1 MKSRKIIYLLGMV
14 LTVMAN
20 INCNNSADTN
30 KTNLGCT
37 QEQYEVNIQN
47 SLISAGSQAYLD
59 GVTKNLISKLQNGE
73 KVYVAALG
81 GSVTEGAG
89 AEEDKVYTKG
99 YAYQFV
105 DMLKAQYTKADIQ
118 FAGAGLSGT
127 PPLLGVIRY
136 QKDVVA
142 RLNHTPDLLI
152 LEFSVNDDGSQP
164 GVRAYEGIIRNV
176 LTENPQT
183 TIISLYSDA
192 KTYEN
197 CQGAFDPIAEHY
209 GLPRISIQNAVENP
223 SSNIDEAKFF
233 FDYVHPTTA
242 GHTFMAKCLMNVIS
256 LLDENASVKSG
267 VEEASSAD
275 EATYILPA
283 PKNENCFYNLHPLY
297 SNTAADDENVTI
309 TAGNFSDKD
318 SNSQSLKIGG
328 TEFPDNWHHT
338 RGTEAFKMTLN
349 CKSLIFVYKHQ
360 GSWLEAKE
368 AFGKA
373 EVYVDDK
380 KVNSS
385 QDGTASFDGAK
396 DGGWNDCVQ
405 EIIIDEASTGIHTV
419 EVKMFAGDENKGFT
433 ILAFGYT
440 K

>member
-1 MKSRKIIYLLGMV
+1 M
-14 LTVMAN
+14 
-20 INCNNSADTN
+20 

-47 SLISAGSQAYLD
+47 SLISAGSQLYKDDVASS
-59 GVTKNLISKLQNGE
+59 LISKLQKGE

-89 AEEDKVYTKG
+89 AENDKVYTKG

-118 FAGAGLSGT
+118 FVGAGLSGT

-152 LEFSVNDDGSQP
+152 LEFSVNDDGSKP
-164 GVRAYEGIIRNV
+164 GVRAYEGIIRSV
-176 LTENPQT
+176 LTENPKT

-192 KTYEN
+192 KTYKN

-223 SSNIDEAKFF
+223 SSNIDETKFF
-233 FDYVHPTTA
+233 FDYVYPTTA

-267 VEEASSAD
+267 VEEA
-275 EATYILPA
+275 TYILPS

-297 SNTAADDENVTI
+297 SNTAADNENVTI
-309 TAGNFSDKD
+309 TTGSFSDKD

-328 TEFPDNWHHT
+328 AEFPDNWHHT
-338 RGTEAFKMTLN
+338 RGIEAFKMTLN

-360 GSWLEAKE
+360 GSWLEQKE

-373 EVYVDDK
+373 EVFVDGK
-380 KVNSS
+380 KINST
-385 QDGTASFDGAK
+385 QDNSVTFDGSK
-396 DGGWNDCVQ
+396 EGGWNDCVQ
-405 EIIIDEASTGIHTV
+405 EVIIDEASASVHNV
-419 EVKMFAGDENKGFT
+419 EVKMATGDENKGFT

>member
-1 MKSRKIIYLLGMV
+1 MKKSRNLFVLLGLV
-14 LTVMAN
+14 VTVMSCGISDN
-20 INCNNSADTN
+20 DG

-37 QEQYEVNIQN
+37 LEQYEANIQN
-47 SLISAGSQAYLD
+47 SLISAGSQAYKD
-59 GVTKNLISKLQNGE
+59 DVASSLIAKLKNGE

-99 YAYQFV
+99 YAYQFK
-105 DMLKAQYTKADIQ
+105 DMLKAQYPTADIE

-127 PPLLGVIRY
+127 PPLLGIIRY

-152 LEFSVNDDGSQP
+152 LEFSVNDDGS
-164 GVRAYEGIIRNV
+164 GARAYEGIIRNIIE
-176 LTENPQT
+176 ENPKT

-192 KTYEN
+192 KTYKN
-197 CQGAFDPIAEHY
+197 CQGAFDPVAEYY

-223 SSNIDEAKFF
+223 NSGISEEKFF

-256 LLDENASVKSG
+256 LLDENATQIAASG
-267 VEEASSAD
+267 NKELYTIPDTTKLA
-275 EATYILPA
+275 
-283 PKNENCFYNLHPLY
+283 NCLGTIHPLY
-297 SNTAADDENVTI
+297 SNTTDENVTI
-309 TAGNFSDKD
+309 NAGSFSDID

-328 TEFPDNWHHT
+328 TEFPNNWHHKN
-338 RGTEAFKMTLN
+338 GSESFKITLD

-360 GSWLEAKE
+360 GSWLEANNP
-368 AFGKA
+368 FGKA
-373 EVYVDDK
+373 EVFVDGK
-380 KVNSS
+380 KIDSVCDNTKTF
-385 QDGTASFDGAK
+385 DGTK
-396 DGGWNDCVQ
+396 EGGWNDCVQ

-419 EVKMFAGDENKGFT
+419 EVKMAAGDENKGFT

>member
-1 MKSRKIIYLLGMV
+1 MSCGISNENDGK
-14 LTVMAN
+14 A
-20 INCNNSADTN
+20 
-30 KTNLGCT
+30 NLGCT
-37 QEQYEVNIQN
+37 QEQYEANIQN
-47 SLISAGSQAYLD
+47 SLISAGSQAYKDDVASL
-59 GVTKNLISKLQNGE
+59 LISKLQNGE

-152 LEFSVNDDGSQP
+152 LEFSVNDDGSKP
-164 GVRAYEGIIRNV
+164 GVRAYEGIIRSV
-176 LTENPQT
+176 LTENPKT

-192 KTYEN
+192 KTYKN

-223 SSNIDEAKFF
+223 ESHIDEAKFF
-233 FDYVHPTTA
+233 FDYVHPTTS

-256 LLDENASVKSG
+256 LLDENASAKSDD
-267 VEEASSAD
+267 EEATSHETSSD
-275 EATYILPA
+275 KATYILPS

-297 SNTAADDENVTI
+297 SNTAADNENVTI
-309 TAGNFSDKD
+309 TAGSFTDKD

-328 TEFPDNWHHT
+328 AEFPDNWHHT

-373 EVYVDDK
+373 EVFVDGK
-380 KVNSS
+380 KINSTQDNS
-385 QDGTASFDGAK
+385 VTFDGTK
-396 DGGWNDCVQ
+396 EGGWNDCVQ
-405 EIIIDEASTGIHTV
+405 EVIIDEASASVHNV
-419 EVKMFAGDENKGFT
+419 EVKMAAGDENKGFT

-440 K
+440 Q

>member
-1 MKSRKIIYLLGMV
+1 MV

-47 SLISAGSQAYLD
+47 SLISAGSQSYLD
-59 GVTKNLISKLQNGE
+59 GVTKTLISKLKNGE

-164 GVRAYEGIIRNV
+164 GVRAYEGIIRSV
-176 LTENPQT
+176 LAENPQT

-192 KTYEN
+192 KTYKN
-197 CQGAFDPIAEHY
+197 CQGAFDPVAEHY

-223 SSNIDEAKFF
+223 ASNIDEAKFF

-256 LLDENASVKSG
+256 LLDENASVKTG
-267 VEEASSAD
+267 TE

-328 TEFPDNWHHT
+328 TEFPNNWHHT
-338 RGTEAFKMTLN
+338 CGTEAFKMTLN

-373 EVYVDDK
+373 EVYIDSVK
-380 KVNSS
+380 KY
-385 QDGTASFDGAK
+385 TFDGK
-396 DGGWNDCVQ
+396 KEGGWNDCVQ

-419 EVKMFAGDENKGFT
+419 EVKMAAGDENKGFT

>member
-1 MKSRKIIYLLGMV
+1 M
-14 LTVMAN
+14 
-20 INCNNSADTN
+20 

-47 SLISAGSQAYLD
+47 SLISKGSQSYLD

-99 YAYQFV
+99 YAYQFM
-105 DMLKAQYTKADIQ
+105 DMLKAQYTKANIQ

-127 PPLLGVIRY
+127 PPLLGVIRF

-164 GVRAYEGIIRNV
+164 GVRAYEGIIRSV
-176 LTENPQT
+176 LTENPKT

-192 KTYEN
+192 KTYKN

-256 LLDENASVKSG
+256 LLDENASVKTG
-267 VEEASSAD
+267 TEEATSHETSSDEATSAD
-275 EATYILPA
+275 EVTYILPS
-283 PKNENCFYNLHPLY
+283 PKNENCLYELHPLY

-338 RGTEAFKMTLN
+338 RGTEAFKMTLT
-349 CKSLIFVYKHQ
+349 CKSLIIVYKHQ

-373 EVYVDDK
+373 EVYVDSVK
-380 KVNSS
+380 KY
-385 QDGTASFDGAK
+385 TFDGK
-396 DGGWNDCVQ
+396 KEGGWNDCVQ
-405 EIIIDEASTGIHTV
+405 EIIIDEASASTHTV
-419 EVKMFAGDENKGFT
+419 EVKMAAGDENKGFT

>member
-1 MKSRKIIYLLGMV
+1 M
-14 LTVMAN
+14 
-20 INCNNSADTN
+20 

-47 SLISAGSQAYLD
+47 SLISKGSQSYLD
-59 GVTKNLISKLQNGE
+59 GVTKNLISKLKNGE

-118 FAGAGLSGT
+118 FVGAGLSGT

-136 QKDVVA
+136 QKDVVV

-164 GVRAYEGIIRNV
+164 GVRAYEGIIRSV
-176 LTENPQT
+176 LAENPQT

-192 KTYEN
+192 KTYKN
-197 CQGAFDPIAEHY
+197 CQEAFDPIAEHY

-256 LLDENASVKSG
+256 LLDENASVKTG
-267 VEEASSAD
+267 TEEATSHETSSDEATSAD
-275 EATYILPA
+275 EVTYILPS
-283 PKNENCFYNLHPLY
+283 PKNENCLYELHPLY
-297 SNTAADDENVTI
+297 SNTAADDENVSI
-309 TAGNFSDKD
+309 TTGSFTDKD
-318 SNSQSLKIGG
+318 SNSQSLKISG

-360 GSWLEAKE
+360 GSWLSANNP
-368 AFGKA
+368 FGKA
-373 EVYVDDK
+373 EVFVDGK
-380 KVNSS
+380 KINSTQDNS
-385 QDGTASFDGAK
+385 VTFDGTK
-396 DGGWNDCVQ
+396 EGGWNDCVQ

-419 EVKMFAGDENKGFT
+419 EVKMSAGDENKGFT